1 MPGSRA
7 LFYRPPF
14 VSWVG
19 HLSFVLRSLPLRSL
33 RSLRE
38 TNGGYE
44 WRTEDGTKTRQRRY
58 EVKGTWGDDTRWT
71 ESVTPGPWSSGVV
84 SSPHTVPFRFTVVS
98 VPFAH
103 SLRSSHSLH
112 LTPSEATGTEW
123 EGAEWGGP
131 VPGPPHNSGSRLSPS
146 DVALRA
152 GLSRERGLLPVTLST
167 SPHSSPSHHLLF
179 SCRRERHATGGGE
192 EVGRRRIMWVNRPE
206 DWQNLEWIRPFIS

>member
-1 MPGSRA
+1 MRRVRHEGRVTSPTNDDTNGSNWHAIPRIWGWTTETGSDLRDESHA
-7 LFYRPPF
+7 VPFHSSLHSTLRSVSLRSSLIPF
-14 VSWVG
+14 VSSGTEPSVARWSG
-19 HLSFVLRSLPLRSL
+19 G
-33 RSLRE
+33 RE

-112 LTPSEATGTEW
+112 LTPSEASGTEW
-123 EGAEWGGP
+123 EGAEWRRK
-131 VPGPPHNSGSRLSPS
+131 VDS
-146 DVALRA
+146 
-152 GLSRERGLLPVTLST
+152 ERMT
-167 SPHSSPSHHLLF
+167 
-179 SCRRERHATGGGE
+179 
-192 EVGRRRIMWVNRPE
+192 VNGT
-206 DWQNLEWIRPFIS
+206 